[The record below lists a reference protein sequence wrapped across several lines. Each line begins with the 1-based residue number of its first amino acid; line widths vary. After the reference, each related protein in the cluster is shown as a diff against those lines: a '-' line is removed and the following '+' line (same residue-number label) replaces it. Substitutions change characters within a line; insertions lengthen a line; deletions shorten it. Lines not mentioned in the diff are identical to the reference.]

1 MDSVQ
6 SKDNT
11 TDKTDTSNDA
21 GVVTADDY
29 FAASQWSLIWDK
41 FKKHR
46 LATGALAVLS
56 FLYMLALFPGFFSVN
71 DHSFTNT
78 DYVFVPPQGIHFVDT
93 EGNFSLRPFVYGLK
107 QEIDDVTWEKT
118 YVRDEAVRHPLVL
131 FPKRENENLWGLLT
145 LNRGFI
151 GVAEPGVWY
160 PFGTDEFGRGLYSRT
175 INASQIS
182 LFIGI
187 AGVMLSFVIG
197 SVMGGISG
205 YFGDGIDIAIQR
217 LIEFVLSI
225 PSIPLWMALAAAM
238 PQEWSSTKVFF
249 GITIVL
255 SVVGWANLARVVRGK
270 TLEIREADFVMA
282 ARLMGVPTM
291 QIIRRHILPSFASYL
306 IVSIT
311 LGVPAM
317 IIAETALSFLQ
328 IGIKP
333 PAVSWGVLLQAA
345 QSPNALSQ
353 SPWLLIPGGFVVL
366 TVICFNFIGDGLR
379 DAVDPY
385 R

>member
-1 MDSVQ
+1 MA
-6 SKDNT
+6 DNLT
-11 TDKTDTSNDA
+11 LNDDTASNDTSTKA
-21 GVVTADDY
+21 ADDY
-29 FAASQWSLIWDK
+29 FAASQWSLIRFK

-46 LATGALAVLS
+46 LAMAGLTILAVL
-56 FLYMLALFPGFFSVN
+56 YTLALFPGFFSVN
-71 DHSFTNT
+71 THNETHT
-78 DYVFVPPQGIHFVDT
+78 DYILMPPQGIHFVDAA
-93 EGNFSLRPFVYGLK
+93 GNFSLRPFVYGVR
-107 QEIDDVTWEKT
+107 QEIDDETWEKT
-118 YVRDEAVRHPLVL
+118 YVRDEAVRHPIRF
-131 FPKRENENLWGLLT
+131 FPQRENENLWGALT
-145 LNRGFI
+145 LGRHLV
-151 GVAEPGVWY
+151 GVEAPGVWF
-160 PFGTDEFGRGLYSRT
+160 PFGTDEFGRCLFSRT
-175 INASQIS
+175 IAASQIS

-187 AGVMLSFVIG
+187 AGVMLSFLIG
-197 SVMGGISG
+197 SFMGGLSG
-205 YFGDGIDIAIQR
+205 YFGGTIDIAIQR

-238 PQEWSSTKVFF
+238 PQEWSSTQVFF

-353 SPWLLIPGGFVVL
+353 SPWLLIPGAFVVL
-366 TVICFNFIGDGLR
+366 TVICFNFVGDGLR